1 MILVLCG
8 CVTCHLLADRVLC
21 VRLLQSAKGMFEHHR
36 VDNVVMEYTPGAWEG
51 NNKWEDYPSVPGM
64 LE

>member
-1 MILVLCG
+1 MFLLCLQPWHPAAACRPCIVLP
-8 CVTCHLLADRVLC
+8 
-21 VRLLQSAKGMFEHHR
+21 LLQSAKGMFEHHR

>member
-1 MILVLCG
+1 MLDDAVL
-8 CVTCHLLADRVLC
+8 RVA
-21 VRLLQSAKGMFEHHR
+21 LQSAKSLFEHHN

-51 NNKWEDYPSVPGM
+51 NNKWEDYPSVAGM